1 MAKKSL
7 INGMKSKFLGG
18 LLFLSNISLVSVSFS
33 AWSIG
38 MVGSAKAEIH
48 VEAADLTYAI
58 NFKSLDSGY
67 SFCKYGFVNSDGK
80 IFDSTTYAFCF
91 SVNQTALKSLGY
103 LDDNSLNFNL
113 EIVNDLPSSKFIYLF
128 QKGYFSAK
136 ASLKYNSITGSDYA
150 LSLASSKLIGEIPL
164 ADITANNQ
172 EDLFVNLSFAVNSS
186 SLASISTYFDSFTSS
201 LNLILAF
208 LFGVELT

>member
-7 INGMKSKFLGG
+7 INKMKSKFLGG
-18 LLFLSNISLVSVSFS
+18 VLFLSNISLVSVSFS

-67 SFCKYGFVNSDGK
+67 SFCKYGFVNSDGQ
-80 IFDSTTYAFCF
+80 IFDSATYAFCF
-91 SVNQTALKSLGY
+91 SMNQMALKSLGY
-103 LDDNSLNFNL
+103 FDDNVLNFNL
-113 EIVNDLPSSKFIYLF
+113 EIVNDLPSSKFITLF

-136 ASLKYNSITGSDYA
+136 ASLQYNSITGNDYA
-150 LSLASSKLIGEIPL
+150 LSSAYSKLAGEIPL
-164 ADITANNQ
+164 TDLTTNDQ
-172 EDLFVNLSFAVNSS
+172 EDLFVNLSFAVNSN
-186 SLASISTYFDSFTSS
+186 SLASIATYFDSFTSS
-201 LNLILAF
+201 PNLSFSVSL
-208 LFGVELT
+208 GVIS